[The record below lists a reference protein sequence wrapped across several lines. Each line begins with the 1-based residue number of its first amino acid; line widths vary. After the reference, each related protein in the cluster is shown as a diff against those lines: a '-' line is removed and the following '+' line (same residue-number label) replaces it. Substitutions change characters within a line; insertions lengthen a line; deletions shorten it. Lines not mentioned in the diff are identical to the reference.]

1 MVMKQYALSE
11 LKNKISGEIITPADS
26 AYDSLRSVF
35 VRSGSP
41 AIIVRPQSTADV
53 AAVIQFA
60 RENQLTLSIRSGGH
74 AMSGLSTN
82 DGGLILDLAHF
93 NSVELL
99 DPARRLVRIGAG
111 ARWGAAARALAEHG
125 LAISSGDT
133 NSVGVGGL
141 TLGGGIGWMVRK
153 NGLTIDSL
161 EAAEI
166 VLADGRCLRVST
178 TDHPE
183 LFWAIR
189 GGGGNFGV
197 VTSLEFCAHPVR
209 DIFGGMAIYNIAD
222 YPSVLTGWVAAMESA
237 PEELNSTL
245 IIFPG
250 LGPEPTPMLMVL
262 LCYAG
267 DDEAAAKAA
276 IQPLLELATPQH
288 HDVQRKPYYEMIE
301 DAVPPPGIKS
311 VTQNGFLK
319 EFSPEVIDTLL
330 THYGKVGTPILQI
343 RKLGGAV
350 NRVACDATAFAHR
363 DYSVF
368 VLAASLVPVAMTAE
382 QTEQVRQA
390 HWQPLKAL
398 VSGAYVNFLSDVGE
412 ESLAAA
418 YPAATRARLAAVK
431 ATYDPQN
438 VFNQNLNIKPGR

>member
-26 AYDSLRSVF
+26 GYDSLRSVF
-35 VRSGSP
+35 VRTGNP
-41 AIIVRPQSTADV
+41 TLIVRPLNTADV
-53 AAVIQFA
+53 AAAIQFA
-60 RENQLTLSIRSGGH
+60 RDNQLTLSVRSGGH
-74 AMSGLSTN
+74 SMSGLSTN

-93 NSVELL
+93 NAVELL
-99 DPARRLVRIGAG
+99 DASRNLVRIGAG
-111 ARWGAAARALAEHG
+111 ARWGDAAKALTEWG

-153 NGLTIDSL
+153 YGLTIDSL
-161 EAAEI
+161 EAAEL
-166 VLADGRCLRVST
+166 VLADGRFLRVST
-178 TDHPE
+178 TDNPE
-183 LFWAIR
+183 LFWALR

-197 VTSLEFCAHPVR
+197 VTSLEFRAQPVR
-209 DIFGGMAIYNIAD
+209 DVFGGMIIYNIAE
-222 YPSVLTGWVAAMESA
+222 YQSVLTGWVAAMESA

-276 IQPLLELATPQH
+276 IQPLLELGTPQH
-288 HDVQRKPYYEMIE
+288 QDIQRKAYNQMLE
-301 DAVPPPGIKS
+301 DANPPPGIKS
-311 VTQNGFLK
+311 VTQNGFVK
-319 EFSPEVIDTLL
+319 AFSPDVIETLL

-343 RKLGGAV
+343 RKLGGAI
-350 NRVACDATAFAHR
+350 NRVPADATAFAHR
-363 DYSVF
+363 DYSAF
-368 VLAASLVPVAMTAE
+368 ILAASLVPVTMPSAQVE
-382 QTEQVRQA
+382 QIRQA
-390 HWQPLKAL
+390 AWQPLTPF
-398 VSGAYVNFLSDVGE
+398 VSGAYTNFLSDVGE

-418 YPAATRARLAAVK
+418 YPTETRARLAAVK

-438 VFNQNLNIKPGR
+438 VFNQNLNIKPR

>member
-26 AYDSLRSVF
+26 GYDNLRSVF
-35 VRSGSP
+35 VRTGNP
-41 AIIVRPQSTADV
+41 TLIVRPLNTTDV
-53 AAVIQFA
+53 AATIQFA
-60 RENQLTLSIRSGGH
+60 RDNQLTLSVRSGGH
-74 AMSGLSTN
+74 SMSGLSTN
-82 DGGLILDLAHF
+82 DGGLIIDLAHF
-93 NSVELL
+93 NAVELL
-99 DPARRLVRIGAG
+99 DASRNLVRIGAG
-111 ARWGAAARALAEHG
+111 ARWGAAAKALAEWG

-153 NGLTIDSL
+153 YGLTIDSL
-161 EAAEI
+161 EAAEL

-178 TDHPE
+178 TDSPE
-183 LFWAIR
+183 LFWALR

-197 VTSLEFCAHPVR
+197 VTSLEFRAQPVR
-209 DIFGGMAIYNIAD
+209 DVFGGMVIYNIAE
-222 YPSVLTGWVAAMESA
+222 YQSVLTGWVAAMESA

-276 IQPLLELATPQH
+276 IQPLLELGTPQH
-288 HDVQRKPYYEMIE
+288 QDIQRKAYYQMLE
-301 DAVPPPGIKS
+301 DANPPPGIKS
-311 VTQNGFLK
+311 VTQNGFVK
-319 EFSPEVIDTLL
+319 AFSPDVIETLL

-343 RKLGGAV
+343 RKLGGAI
-350 NRVACDATAFAHR
+350 NRVSVDATAFAHR
-363 DYSVF
+363 DYGAF
-368 VLAASLVPVAMTAE
+368 ILAASLVPVAMPSAQVE
-382 QTEQVRQA
+382 QIRQA
-390 HWQPLKAL
+390 AWQPLTPF
-398 VSGAYVNFLSDVGE
+398 VSGAYTNFLSDVGE
-412 ESLAAA
+412 ESLVAA
-418 YPAATRARLAAVK
+418 YPTETRARLAAVK

-438 VFNQNLNIKPGR
+438 VFNQNLNIKPR